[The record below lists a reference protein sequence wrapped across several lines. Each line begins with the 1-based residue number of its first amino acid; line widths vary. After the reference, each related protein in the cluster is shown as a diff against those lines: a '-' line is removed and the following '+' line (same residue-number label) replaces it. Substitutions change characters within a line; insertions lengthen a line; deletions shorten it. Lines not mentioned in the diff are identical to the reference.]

1 MREKNGMEQEE
12 ERAPCCVKVPP
23 RKMAP
28 EKMRIYG
35 TPEVIEKACF
45 ISPYRGEQVQIQD
58 NMVTV
63 ILPGIHRKNNKATE
77 ASCLIW

>member
-1 MREKNGMEQEE
+1 
-12 ERAPCCVKVPP
+12 
-23 RKMAP
+23 
-28 EKMRIYG
+28 MRIYG

-45 ISPYRGEQVQIQD
+45 ILPYRGEQVQIQD